1 MNHGF
6 EMNQSLLKI
15 SLGLWD
21 KWVELMEMKG
31 GFCYGSGKLHCSDF
45 SYIQHTVV
53 KQIMPLQFKVSGH
66 QAFFSVCGPRI
77 RHSAANWHAHPTLV
91 SHNKEMY

>member
-1 MNHGF
+1 
-6 EMNQSLLKI
+6 
-15 SLGLWD
+15 
-21 KWVELMEMKG
+21 MEMKG
-31 GFCYGSGKLHCSDF
+31 GFCYGSGKLHRSDF

-53 KQIMPLQFKVSGH
+53 KQIMPLQFKVSGR

-77 RHSAANWHAHPTLV
+77 RHSASAANWRTHPTLV